1 MHHRRP
7 PKAQYCSRNRT
18 ERLNRERH
26 TAPKGLLFEDGVP
39 DNFKCLSTTTVKEAK
54 GIYMRVYLTL
64 NNFYQTG
71 LTIISMNHKDICFSQ
86 FLRRISF
93 PTLE

>member
-54 GIYMRVYLTL
+54 GIYIYACIFNTQQLL
-64 NNFYQTG
+64 P
-71 LTIISMNHKDICFSQ
+71 D
-86 FLRRISF
+86 RIDHNIDES
-93 PTLE
+93 